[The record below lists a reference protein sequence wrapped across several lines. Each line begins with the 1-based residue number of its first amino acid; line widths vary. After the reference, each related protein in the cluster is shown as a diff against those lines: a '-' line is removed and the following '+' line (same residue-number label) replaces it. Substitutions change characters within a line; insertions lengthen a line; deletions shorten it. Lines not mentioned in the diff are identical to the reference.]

1 MTDNKLNSKTKKVRD
16 SNMELLRLVAML
28 LVLIVHAN
36 FRALPVPDYTHV
48 HSNPSSAFLMFMTEG
63 FSIYAVDL
71 FVLLSGWYGIR
82 FKFKRLV
89 ELVFQVLFF
98 GLFAIGVCAIFAPQ
112 ELTHDVL
119 SRLLLLGENDYWFVK
134 TYVALYIL
142 SPVLNAFV
150 EQASRKQFAIVLLTF
165 FSFQFLYGWAFES
178 TRWLVAGYSLPS
190 FIGLY
195 LLARFMRLHPLKCW
209 QLSRWIDLGIYLVIV
224 AFLTISMFVIKQH
237 AGRGGALY
245 FYICPLV
252 IVGAMHLMLFFSKFS
267 FRSRVVN
274 WLAISAFAAYLTQSS
289 SFIGK
294 PFYDEIILGWFNNEP
309 RSQFIIYTGLLVL
322 AVFFGSIMIDKLR
335 ILLWELA
342 SKPFSKHLSMSVQS
356 DKVHDKD

>member
-1 MTDNKLNSKTKKVRD
+1 MSNKSRKTRD

-28 LVLIVHAN
+28 LVLVVHAN
-36 FRALPVPDYTHV
+36 FRALPVPGYTHV
-48 HSNPSSAFLMFMTEG
+48 HANPSSAFLMFMTEA

-82 FKFKRLV
+82 FKGKRLA

-98 GLFAIGVCAIFAPQ
+98 GVFAIGVCAMFAPE
-112 ELTHDVL
+112 ELSHDVL
-119 SRLLLLGENDYWFVK
+119 SRLFLLGVNDYWFVK
-134 TYVALYIL
+134 AYVALYLL

-150 EQASRKQFAIVLLTF
+150 EQASRRQFAMVLATF
-165 FSFQFLYGWAFES
+165 FAFQFIYGWAFES

-195 LLARFMRLHPLKCW
+195 LLARFMRLHPLRVW
-209 QLSRWIDLGIYLVIV
+209 QLSRWVDLAIYLGIV
-224 AFLTISMFVIKQH
+224 ATLTVAMFVIKQH

-252 IVGAMHLMLFFSKFS
+252 IVGAMHLLLFFSKFS
-267 FRSRVVN
+267 FHSRVVN

-289 SFIGK
+289 SFIGGR
-294 PFYDEIILGWFNNEP
+294 FYDQIILNWFNNEP
-309 RSQFIIYTGLLVL
+309 RFQFILYCIPFVV
-322 AVFFGSIMIDKLR
+322 AVFFGSILIDKVR
-335 ILLWELA
+335 IALWCLIEHSLPWGN
-342 SKPFSKHLSMSVQS
+342 KQQTKNTIQNQ
-356 DKVHDKD
+356 